1 MGVPTCVIIKHLTPC
16 GIASGKTMLEAYKDA
31 WACDT
36 VSAFG
41 GVMAFNQTV
50 TEDVAREIVEV
61 NKQFIEVVIAPDY
74 DEGALKIFS
83 QKENARI
90 LRTGGINPPGG
101 DPDIRAVE
109 GGVVMQTVDTVSED
123 YTEFSCPTT
132 TKPTDEQMDAMLFAW
147 KCCKCVKSNA
157 VILTKGTRTVGIG
170 GGQPNR
176 VNSARI
182 AVEQAGNEAKGAV
195 AASDAF
201 LPFPDTLEVLRDA
214 GVTALIQPGGSIRDD
229 LSIECADEAGMPM
242 VFTGHRH
249 FRH

>member
-1 MGVPTCVIIKHLTPC
+1 
-16 GIASGKTMLEAYKDA
+16 
-31 WACDT
+31 
-36 VSAFG
+36 
-41 GVMAFNQTV
+41 
-50 TEDVAREIVEV
+50 
-61 NKQFIEVVIAPDY
+61 
-74 DEGALKIFS
+74 
-83 QKENARI
+83 
-90 LRTGGINPPGG
+90 
-101 DPDIRAVE
+101 
-109 GGVVMQTVDTVSED
+109 
-123 YTEFSCPTT
+123 
-132 TKPTDEQMDAMLFAW
+132 MLFAW

-229 LSIECADEAGMPM
+229 LSIECARRG
-242 VFTGHRH
+242 RH
-249 FRH
+249 AHGLHGASSLQALDNSIALARI